1 LAKRKRKSDRS
12 TFLILIIV
20 LLLLLLLVFIYLR
33 NPIGIDNFPHVQG
46 KQPEPALPSGSV
58 IPTKTD
64 SNGTIKVAAFNLQI
78 FGTTKAGKPEVM
90 EVLSKI
96 IRNYDVIAVQEIR
109 DSSQA
114 SLPMLRDAVNSMG
127 SPQYEYVVSERL
139 GRTTS
144 KEQYAYIYNTQTIQ
158 QIGSPYTYPDSN
170 DLFQREPYV
179 SEFKARN
186 GNFDFVLITIHADPD
201 TATQEINDMPEVVED
216 ARSRYQGEGDFI
228 VMGDLNAD
236 CSYFNENGQSPL
248 RSGDYYWIINNS
260 IDTTTKSTD
269 CTYDRIIITTPAN
282 DFTGDSGIFRFD
294 TAYNLNYNSTIA
306 VSDHYPVYA
315 SFWSNRDTDQE

>member
-1 LAKRKRKSDRS
+1 MAKRKRKSDRS
-12 TFLILIIV
+12 NFLILIIV
-20 LLLLLLLVFIYLR
+20 LLLLLLLVFIYLK
-33 NPIGIDNFPHVQG
+33 NPTVIDNFPHVQG
-46 KQPEPALPSGSV
+46 KQPEPAIPSGSV
-58 IPTKTD
+58 IPTTTD

-96 IRNYDVIAVQEIR
+96 IRKYDVIAVQEIR

-179 SEFKARN
+179 SEFKAKN
-186 GNFDFVLITIHADPD
+186 GNFDFVLITIHTDPD

-216 ARSRYQGEGDFI
+216 ARNRYQGEGDFI

-236 CSYFNENGQSPL
+236 CSYFKENSQSPL
-248 RSGDYYWIINNS
+248 RSGDYYWVINNS
-260 IDTTTKSTD
+260 VDTTAKSTD
-269 CTYDRIIITTPAN
+269 CTYDRIIITTPAMTE
-282 DFTGDSGIFRFD
+282 FIGEAGVFRFD

-315 SFWSNRDTDQE
+315 SFWNNKDTD